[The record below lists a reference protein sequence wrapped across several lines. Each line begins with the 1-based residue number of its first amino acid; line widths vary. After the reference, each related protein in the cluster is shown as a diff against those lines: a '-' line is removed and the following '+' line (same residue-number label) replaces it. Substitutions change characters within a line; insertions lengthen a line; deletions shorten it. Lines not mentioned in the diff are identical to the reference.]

1 MQPLQTANPFPD
13 LGCLQP
19 MHCCLA
25 ISLSLAMSDQA
36 KHDVVNYEQ
45 AKPVHSDIV
54 LIFTW
59 KCALSKFASKFCPIF
74 LNHKQLKNTQLLI
87 LCWVAMCFY
96 RLTWVFAM
104 FFLNSRPVFD
114 EIFVFLSKFRY
125 MKTPLPVGVL
135 IFFNSSE
142 RG

>member
-1 MQPLQTANPFPD
+1 MQRMQTANPFPD
-13 LGCLQP
+13 LNCLQP
-19 MHCCLA
+19 THFCLA

-74 LNHKQLKNTQLLI
+74 LNHKQLNI
-87 LCWVAMCFY
+87 LNYLFY
-96 RLTWVFAM
+96 VGWPCVF
-104 FFLNSRPVFD
+104 
-114 EIFVFLSKFRY
+114 
-125 MKTPLPVGVL
+125 TG
-135 IFFNSSE
+135 
-142 RG
+142 